1 MSLVERLYGRVFW
14 SLIGMWLMLP
24 VQLSADCPYDCKEL
38 YYVLP
43 GTTTC
48 YHYSPASAPADKVD
62 ANTVG
67 SMPRIATGLTFGI
80 HQVTTGCLDPCA
92 GDDNFKI
99 HEAIPIGNPQISG
112 VIDTAPQYVC
122 SVGAGPTMP

>member
-1 MSLVERLYGRVFW
+1 MNTVNRLCNVFSL

-24 VQLSADCPYDCKEL
+24 LQLSTACPYDCKQL

-48 YHYSPASAPADKVD
+48 YHYSPATAPADKVY
-62 ANTVG
+62 APTVNT
-67 SMPRIATGLTFGI
+67 MPRIATGLTFGI
-80 HQVTTGCLDPCA
+80 HQVTTGCIDPCA
-92 GDDNFKI
+92 GDDNFKV
-99 HEAIPIGNPQISG
+99 HEAIPVGNPQITD

-122 SVGAGPTMP
+122 TVGAGPTMP